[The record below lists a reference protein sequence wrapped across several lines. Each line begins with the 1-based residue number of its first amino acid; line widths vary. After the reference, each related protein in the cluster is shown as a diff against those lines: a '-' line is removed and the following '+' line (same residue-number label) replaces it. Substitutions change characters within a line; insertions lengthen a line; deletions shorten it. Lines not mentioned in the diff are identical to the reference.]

1 MGNCDSSC
9 IAKVGT
15 SRSSTKGTHVRGGR
29 GGVRHK
35 RIKSEHKHQGPI
47 YWKFHENTSALE
59 YYEPIRSIG
68 EGSIGSI
75 HLVRRRPE
83 RIDVPYQEC
92 LEIIIDGDSTDH
104 PECSSTSSSEDG
116 TDGPESEKETSQ
128 DQEELFVLKSIL
140 KDHLQDD
147 DCLNE
152 MRSEIHNMKYLDHPH
167 IAKVYEAFEKKR
179 MVWMV
184 MENLSGGDLRSRMP
198 YTEAEVADA
207 IRDVLSAVVYL
218 HSKNVV
224 HRDLKLENIMF
235 EDDSPTATASVKLI
249 DFGLSTKYLSNEYKY
264 MRERVGTVYTM
275 SPQVVQG
282 RYDKSC
288 DLWSVGVITYI
299 LLSGGELPFPGKNRA
314 QIVKMIMQ
322 CKFSFH
328 GKQWSNVSK
337 EAKDFITSL
346 LQMDPL
352 DRPRAD
358 AALKS
363 NWMKK
368 QFPPGAP
375 NPKLQPSDRLDARQ
389 RIHEYGKETKL
400 KRLALLFLAH
410 KSTTSEIAKMR
421 ELFEEVSVCYRELE
435 CSLQFII

>member
-1 MGNCDSSC
+1 
-9 IAKVGT
+9 
-15 SRSSTKGTHVRGGR
+15 
-29 GGVRHK
+29 
-35 RIKSEHKHQGPI
+35 
-47 YWKFHENTSALE
+47 
-59 YYEPIRSIG
+59 
-68 EGSIGSI
+68 
-75 HLVRRRPE
+75 
-83 RIDVPYQEC
+83 
-92 LEIIIDGDSTDH
+92 
-104 PECSSTSSSEDG
+104 
-116 TDGPESEKETSQ
+116 
-128 DQEELFVLKSIL
+128 
-140 KDHLQDD
+140 
-147 DCLNE
+147 

-235 EDDSPTATASVKLI
+235 EDDSPNASVKLI

-275 SPQVVQG
+275 SPQVIQG

-288 DLWSVGVITYI
+288 DLWSVGVITYM

-337 EAKDFITSL
+337 GAKDFIISL
-346 LQMDPL
+346 LQMDPS
-352 DRPRAD
+352 DRPRAEE
-358 AALKS
+358 ALKS

-389 RIHEYGKETKL
+389 RLHEYGKETKL

-421 ELFEEVSVCYRELE
+421 ELFEEVSKCML
-435 CSLQFII
+435 S

>member
-83 RIDVPYQEC
+83 RISVPYQEC
-92 LEIIIDGDSTDH
+92 LDIIIDGDSTDH

-116 TDGPESEKETSQ
+116 TDGPENGKETSQ
-128 DQEELFVLKSIL
+128 DQEELFVLKTIL

-235 EDDSPTATASVKLI
+235 EDDSPTAASVKLI

-322 CKFSFH
+322 CKFTFH

-368 QFPPGAP
+368 QFSGAP
-375 NPKLQPSDRLDARQ
+375 NHKLQPSDRLDAR
-389 RIHEYGKETKL
+389 RRLHEYGKETKL

-435 CSLQFII
+435 CSLQCII